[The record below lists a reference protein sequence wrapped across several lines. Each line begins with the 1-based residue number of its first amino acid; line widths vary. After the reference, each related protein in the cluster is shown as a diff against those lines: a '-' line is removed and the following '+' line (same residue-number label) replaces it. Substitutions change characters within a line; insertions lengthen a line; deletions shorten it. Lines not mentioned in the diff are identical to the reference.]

1 MAVDDLLDD
10 YVTQAQ
16 PFIDS
21 GQFDAEEM
29 EYKLK
34 AVEDFGNARHAVLS
48 GYREWP
54 ALVKKVLLSNN
65 LTGTG
70 DWRARDVIPRWF
82 EASPNE
88 ALAAVQAL
96 WADDGTPPGER
107 ISAFLSRVPKD
118 RNFRGTGTRLR
129 PISVLLM
136 ALGDD
141 YPPFKITEFHSA
153 YKHTGYPSPPR
164 NADEATEYEHA
175 LAFLDQLIER
185 ASALGFKRPRNRLE
199 AQSVMWMHETAESL
213 AVEPSPEAPDGPA
226 PEGERQAISL
236 EALADELLFDVGFL
250 RDIERLLEE
259 KRQVI
264 FQGPP
269 GTGKTYVARE
279 LAECLA
285 GSRERVRLVQ
295 FHPSFAYEDF
305 VQGYRPDLI
314 DGRPGFRL
322 RNGPL
327 LDMAE
332 RASAAPGQKHFLV
345 IDEINRGNL
354 AKVLG
359 ELYYLLEYRDEKMR
373 LQYSNEDFSLPSNLC
388 IIGTMNTADRSIA
401 LVDLALRRRF
411 SFVEFD
417 TRKEPIKGV
426 LRRWLQANAPGMEWV
441 ADLVDRANEKLDD
454 RHAAIG
460 PSYFMKKGLT
470 EERARRIWEHDV
482 LPYIEERLYG
492 ERDSRA
498 GFEFDTLRGGGVS
511 AGGESA
517 DGAQQGAGETAN
529 DDDGVNDAP
538 A

>member
-1 MAVDDLLDD
+1 MAVDELLDD
-10 YVTQAQ
+10 YVRRAQ
-16 PFIDS
+16 PFIES
-21 GQFDAEEM
+21 GDLDRQEM
-29 EYKLK
+29 DYKLK
-34 AVEDFGNARHAVLS
+34 TVERLRAARDAALAGDSAWRSLARQGLLGSNLS
-48 GYREWP
+48 E
-54 ALVKKVLLSNN
+54 
-65 LTGTG
+65 
-70 DWRARDVIPRWF
+70 WRANEVMTKWLDNAPH
-82 EASPNE
+82 E
-88 ALAAVQAL
+88 ALPAVRSL
-96 WADDGTPPGER
+96 WADEGTPVGER
-107 ISAFLSRVPKD
+107 ISEFLSHVPSD
-118 RNFRGTGTRLR
+118 RRFTGAGTRLR
-129 PISVLLM
+129 PVSVLLM
-136 ALGDD
+136 ALGPA
-141 YPPFKITEFHSA
+141 YPPFKSTEFYNA
-153 YKHTGYPSPPR
+153 YKHTGYPPPPP

-175 LAFLDQLIER
+175 LSFLDQLIER
-185 ASALGFKRPRNRLE
+185 ASALGYERPRDRLE
-199 AQSVMWMHETAESL
+199 AQSVMWMNETAESPGE
-213 AVEPSPEAPDGPA
+213 EPTDAAPDRDGR
-226 PEGERQAISL
+226 ESSL
-236 EALADELLFDVGFL
+236 EALADELFFDIGFL

-295 FHPSFAYEDF
+295 FHPSYAYEDF
-305 VQGYRPDLI
+305 VQGYRPWLDSE
-314 DGRPGFRL
+314 GRASFKL
-322 RNGPL
+322 RPGPL
-327 LDMAE
+327 LEMAE
-332 RASAAPGQKHFLV
+332 NARRQPNAKHFLV

-460 PSYFMKKGLT
+460 PSYFMKAGLT
-470 EERARRIWEHDV
+470 EERTRRIWEHDV

-511 AGGESA
+511 AAGESA
-517 DGAQQGAGETAN
+517 DGAQQREGEAA
-529 DDDGVNDAP
+529 DDDTGVNDAP

>member
-1 MAVDDLLDD
+1 MTLWVVGAGEGGDREQEALDGGVLGVGDLGLGDLSPLIGMGPDEGWQQMRAEADRIASGLPDSTVPWRVRWLWAVAWGTQIGDSVVMPLQTEPTIALGRVESGYEHRPDLHEGMRHTRRVRWNENRLPHSAFDDDL
-10 YVTQAQ
+10 
-16 PFIDS
+16 IS
-21 GQFDAEEM
+21 GFGAKNGMHRCHAEKAEERVRA
-29 EYKLK
+29 L
-34 AVEDFGNARHAVLS
+34 FGLQ
-48 GYREWP
+48 P
-54 ALVKKVLLSNN
+54 
-65 LTGTG
+65 
-70 DWRARDVIPRWF
+70 D
-82 EASPNE
+82 
-88 ALAAVQAL
+88 
-96 WADDGTPPGER
+96 
-107 ISAFLSRVPKD
+107 
-118 RNFRGTGTRLR
+118 
-129 PISVLLM
+129 
-136 ALGDD
+136 
-141 YPPFKITEFHSA
+141 
-153 YKHTGYPSPPR
+153 
-164 NADEATEYEHA
+164 
-175 LAFLDQLIER
+175 
-185 ASALGFKRPRNRLE
+185 
-199 AQSVMWMHETAESL
+199 
-213 AVEPSPEAPDGPA
+213 SPEAPA

-236 EALADELLFDVGFL
+236 EALADELFFDIGFL

-295 FHPSFAYEDF
+295 FHPSYAYEDF

-454 RHAAIG
+454 RNAAIG

-517 DGAQQGAGETAN
+517 DGAQQGAGETA
-529 DDDGVNDAP
+529 DDDTGVNDAP

>member
-1 MAVDDLLDD
+1 M
-10 YVTQAQ
+10 
-16 PFIDS
+16 
-21 GQFDAEEM
+21 
-29 EYKLK
+29 
-34 AVEDFGNARHAVLS
+34 
-48 GYREWP
+48 
-54 ALVKKVLLSNN
+54 KKVLLSNN

-88 ALAAVQAL
+88 ALAAVRAL

-129 PISVLLM
+129 PVSVLLM
-136 ALGDD
+136 ALGRD
-141 YPPFKITEFHSA
+141 YPPFKISEFRSA
-153 YKHTGYPSPPR
+153 YKRTKYSPPPGS
-164 NADEATEYEHA
+164 ADEATEYEHA
-175 LAFLDQLIER
+175 LVFLDALVER
-185 ASALGFKRPRNRLE
+185 ASALGFERPRDRLE
-199 AQSVMWMHETAESL
+199 AQSVVWMNETATSTAE
-213 AVEPSPEAPDGPA
+213 EPAEEAPDGPAPDGPA
-226 PEGERQAISL
+226 PEGERQPISL
-236 EALADELLFDVGFL
+236 EALADELFFDIGFL

-285 GSRERVRLVQ
+285 GSRDRVRLVQ

-460 PSYFMKKGLT
+460 PSYFMKAGLT
-470 EERARRIWEHDV
+470 EERTRRIWEHDV

>member
-1 MAVDDLLDD
+1 MAVDERLDD
-10 YVTQAQ
+10 YVRRAQ

-21 GQFDAEEM
+21 GQLDAEEM
-29 EYKLK
+29 EYKLR
-34 AVEDFGNARHAVLS
+34 AVEDFGNVRHTVLS

-54 ALVKKVLLSNN
+54 TLVKKVLLSNN
-65 LTGTG
+65 LTGSG

-88 ALAAVQAL
+88 ALPAVRAL
-96 WADDGTPPGER
+96 WAGDDTPPGQR
-107 ISAFLSRVPKD
+107 ISAFLSQVPKD

-129 PISVLLM
+129 PVSVLLM
-136 ALGDD
+136 ALGTA
-141 YPPFKITEFHSA
+141 YPPFKISEFRSA
-153 YKHTGYPSPPR
+153 YKQLGYPEPGPG
-164 NADEATEYEHA
+164 ADEGDLYEHA

-199 AQSVMWMHETAESL
+199 AQSVVWMNQRAETSRE
-213 AVEPSPEAPDGPA
+213 EPADATPDAPA
-226 PEGERQAISL
+226 PEPDLQPISL
-236 EALADELLFDVGFL
+236 EALADDLFFDIGFL
-250 RDIERLLEE
+250 HDIERLLEE
-259 KRQVI
+259 KGQVI

-269 GTGKTYVARE
+269 GTGKTYVARK

-295 FHPSFAYEDF
+295 FHPSYAYEDF
-305 VQGYRPDLI
+305 VQGYRPTLDS
-314 DGRPGFRL
+314 DGRASFKL
-322 RNGPL
+322 RDGPL
-327 LDMAE
+327 LDMAK
-332 RASAAPGQKHFLV
+332 RAGEAPTAKHFLV

-373 LQYSNEDFSLPSNLC
+373 LQYSDADFSLPPNLY

-417 TRKEPIKGV
+417 TREEPIKGV
-426 LRRWLQANAPGMEWV
+426 LRRWLNANAPGMEWV

-460 PSYFMKKGLT
+460 PSYFMKRRPQRGDRP
-470 EERARRIWEHDV
+470 ERIWKHDV
-482 LPYIEERLYG
+482 LAVRIEEQP
-492 ERDSRA
+492 
-498 GFEFDTLRGGGVS
+498 LRGARQPCS
-511 AGGESA
+511 ASSSTRCRRLRREARQAAVTRTGRSPPR
-517 DGAQQGAGETAN
+517 D
-529 DDDGVNDAP
+529 
-538 A
+538 

>member
-1 MAVDDLLDD
+1 MAVDEQMDD

-21 GQFDAEEM
+21 GQLDAEEM

-34 AVEDFGNARHAVLS
+34 AVEDFGNVRHTVLS

-54 ALVKKVLLSNN
+54 TLVKKVLLSNN
-65 LTGTG
+65 LTGSG

-88 ALAAVQAL
+88 ALPAVRAL
-96 WADDGTPPGER
+96 WADDDTPPGER
-107 ISAFLSRVPKD
+107 IAAFVSRVPSTP
-118 RNFRGTGTRLR
+118 NFRGTGTRLR

-136 ALGDD
+136 ALGDH

-175 LAFLDQLIER
+175 LTFLDQLIER
-185 ASALGFKRPRNRLE
+185 ASALGFKRPRDRLE
-199 AQSVMWMHETAESL
+199 AQSVVWMNETATSTAEE
-213 AVEPSPEAPDGPA
+213 APEAREPEPD
-226 PEGERQAISL
+226 RQTISL
-236 EALADELLFDVGFL
+236 EALADELFFDIGFL

-295 FHPSFAYEDF
+295 FHPSYAYEDF

-314 DGRPGFRL
+314 DGRPGFTL

-327 LDMAE
+327 VKMAE
-332 RASAAPGQKHFLV
+332 QASAAPDTKHFLV

-373 LQYSNEDFSLPSNLC
+373 LQYSDKDFALPGNLY

-417 TRKEPIKGV
+417 TREDPIKQV
-426 LRRWLQANAPGMEWV
+426 LRRWLQSNAPGMEWV

-460 PSYFMKKGLT
+460 PSYFMKEGLT

-482 LPYIEERLYG
+482 MPYVEERLYG

-498 GFEFDTLRGGGVS
+498 GFEFDTLRRGGVS

-517 DGAQQGAGETAN
+517 YGAQQPEGETAN
-529 DDDGVNDAP
+529 DDDGVNDARD
-538 A
+538 